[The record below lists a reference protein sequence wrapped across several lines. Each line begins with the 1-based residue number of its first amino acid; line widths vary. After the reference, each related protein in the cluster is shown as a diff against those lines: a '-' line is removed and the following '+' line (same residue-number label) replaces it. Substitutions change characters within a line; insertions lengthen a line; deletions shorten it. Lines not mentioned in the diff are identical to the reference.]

1 MDKNSLLHFKLS
13 DSISNSELKNFHCS
27 DTLLNQFLK
36 RKAKKHFGELLA
48 VTYLV
53 MDEYK
58 NIVGYYTLSSD
69 TMPVTDIL
77 KSRFEKGK
85 NYQTY
90 PAIKIGRFAID
101 EQYNGKGYGTEIMN
115 FIKIQFS
122 EKEYQ
127 QIGSRFLLVDAYNEE
142 KVLNFYK
149 EKNNFDFWTMDD
161 KDSKTRL
168 MYFDLK
174 QTI

>member
-77 KSRFEKGK
+77 KSRFEKDK

-101 EQYNGKGYGTEIMN
+101 KQLDFM
-115 FIKIQFS
+115 
-122 EKEYQ
+122 
-127 QIGSRFLLVDAYNEE
+127 
-142 KVLNFYK
+142 KV
-149 EKNNFDFWTMDD
+149 
-161 KDSKTRL
+161 
-168 MYFDLK
+168 
-174 QTI
+174 